1 MTQGTYE
8 KNKWLEEIE
17 NGNGGEGECKNVGVD
32 HRKQGDEEEVGRV
45 DGSIKGM
52 ARVEE
57 KEIWNEI
64 EQY

>member
-32 HRKQGDEEEVGRV
+32 HRE
-45 DGSIKGM
+45 
-52 ARVEE
+52 
-57 KEIWNEI
+57 
-64 EQY
+64 